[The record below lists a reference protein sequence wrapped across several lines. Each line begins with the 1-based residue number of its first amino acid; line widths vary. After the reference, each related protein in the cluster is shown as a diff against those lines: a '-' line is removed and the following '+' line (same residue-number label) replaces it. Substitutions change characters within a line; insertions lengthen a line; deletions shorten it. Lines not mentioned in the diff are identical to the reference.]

1 MHRKVEAGRGAGWI
15 VDGLAQL
22 KANGGVF
29 ASMGLLMGF
38 LSALP
43 FVGLLPG
50 LLGPVFHGGLVNAL
64 DTQRRGGTP
73 TFGQLFDGFS
83 RPGAFGRLFP
93 LVAVAILMGIFAVIV
108 LLVAMGP
115 AIFQMIRQSGDPQPE
130 QILALFLPMALAFLV
145 LFPVV
150 MLFSW
155 MVFLAV
161 PRAMLEGI
169 PGFSAL
175 RESLR
180 AVGANIGAFI
190 INLLCWV
197 ALMAV
202 LMLPMLLVTMMF
214 GALFSGSGL
223 ASMLAQ
229 IIVSTLF
236 GAVYVVIYTASMYQA
251 WLEIYAPTPDAA
263 DLGAS
268 VAVEV

>member
-1 MHRKVEAGRGAGWI
+1 MSWKRLAGHARQSTENYVRRK
-15 VDGLAQL
+15 L
-22 KANGGVF
+22 
-29 ASMGLLMGF
+29 
-38 LSALP
+38 
-43 FVGLLPG
+43 
-50 LLGPVFHGGLVNAL
+50 
-64 DTQRRGGTP
+64 RR
-73 TFGQLFDGFS
+73 DHS
-83 RPGAFGRLFP
+83 
-93 LVAVAILMGIFAVIV
+93 
-108 LLVAMGP
+108 
-115 AIFQMIRQSGDPQPE
+115 FQMIRQGGDPQPE